1 MTFPTASH
9 DEVRVTTN
17 LAAGERAARS
27 TTSFSGKA
35 TAHRARVETEALCP
49 QKSHTSKD
57 PPSITSEKIMQPR
70 PSPSQ
75 HTHGEPIRTASK
87 QLPAEGFVR
96 QAGLIPDIVPFSPA
110 TLWRK
115 VKSRD
120 FPAPVKLSTR
130 ITAWRVQDVREWL
143 ERQH

>member
-1 MTFPTASH
+1 
-9 DEVRVTTN
+9 
-17 LAAGERAARS
+17 
-27 TTSFSGKA
+27 
-35 TAHRARVETEALCP
+35 
-49 QKSHTSKD
+49 
-57 PPSITSEKIMQPR
+57 MQPR
-70 PSPSQ
+70 PSSSQ
-75 HTHGEPIRTASK
+75 LTHGEPIRTAGK

-96 QAGLIPDIVPFSPA
+96 QSGLIPDIVPISPA